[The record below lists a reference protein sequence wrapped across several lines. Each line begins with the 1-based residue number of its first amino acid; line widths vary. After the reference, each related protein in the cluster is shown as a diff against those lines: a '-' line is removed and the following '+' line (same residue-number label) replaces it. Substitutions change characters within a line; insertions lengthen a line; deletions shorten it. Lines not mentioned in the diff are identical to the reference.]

1 MMEETMS
8 RPSST
13 FELFRSVTIDTR
25 TSFRTSAAPAMTSDG
40 WDAGASPSETTPVDS
55 APSILP

>member
-1 MMEETMS
+1 MS

-13 FELFRSVTIDTR
+13 LDLFRSVAIDTR
-25 TSFRTSAAPAMTSDG
+25 TSFRTSVAPAMMPDG
-40 WDAGASPSETTPVDS
+40 RDAGASPSETAPADS